1 MQLNKKKTI
10 AEQGKQ
16 TAVGKEKKYSEIEEL
31 KHRFTT

>member
-16 TAVGKEKKYSEIEEL
+16 TAVGKEKKVQRDRRA
-31 KHRFTT
+31 KA